1 MCDNFDCYIGAGNRT
16 EFTPDTSRTVKQLS
30 IKITFDP
37 DSLRHPKYLLGAGF
51 YTELTSF
58 TMIFIYDYRRHT
70 KSFMSIGHS
79 QGFSRDLFKGRT
91 GYLILFFVIKS
102 RIFVSAEIQRIGRF
116 VSLETA
122 SDSFIPSITVSAVV

>member
-1 MCDNFDCYIGAGNRT
+1 MCDNFNRYIGAGYRT
-16 EFTPDTSRTVKQLS
+16 KFTPDTSRTVKQLS
-30 IKITFDP
+30 IKIPLDP
-37 DSLRHPKYLLGAGF
+37 DCLRHLKNLLGAGF

-58 TMIFIYDYRRHT
+58 TVIFIYDYRRHT

-102 RIFVSAEIQRIGRF
+102 KIFVSAQIQVIGRF
-116 VSLETA
+116 ISFETA
-122 SDSFIPSITVSAVV
+122 SDNLIPSIIVSAVV